1 MNNDVHPSVTD
12 EHIVDSVHPPP
23 EFTHTLLA
31 CCKRAGRH
39 RTWHRRNRSRLLRV
53 KLDVLAPERR
63 SGVHL
68 CGRLFWVSDFFALGL
83 WAGLLARLR
92 APTTQQQSAM
102 VVAMEAS
109 VAPKKVIIDT
119 DPGIGR
125 PKSQTHSL
133 TELHNWV

>member
-1 MNNDVHPSVTD
+1 M
-12 EHIVDSVHPPP
+12 
-23 EFTHTLLA
+23 
-31 CCKRAGRH
+31 
-39 RTWHRRNRSRLLRV
+39 
-53 KLDVLAPERR
+53 KLDVLVPERR

-125 PKSQTHSL
+125 PKSQTHSPSS
-133 TELHNWV
+133 TIGFESSVWDGAHHLHVLVVVEDGRSCDPNWV